1 MSSFPGQNGPVA
13 PTPAAGGFAP
23 VAPMHAPQTQQA
35 FAPQPGGG
43 FGAPPQQAFAP
54 QVQAQYA
61 PQPQVFGG
69 APAQHAAPQPQATG
83 PMLSPAEM
91 AALRGAQM
99 GKGKREK
106 LPVGDYVCVGGN
118 NEMYNANA
126 GKPGGKPLR
135 ALAVELT
142 VEESNVPTIRAGH
155 PAKTSEFLDTDH
167 DVNEQFSKF
176 KLFVGRMH
184 GVQSQEQL
192 DSFDWLTPVMTP
204 GNVFAGARYSVQV
217 RQVFD
222 RSGRP
227 KLDRKGQPVTR
238 DLIQRIG

>member
-23 VAPMHAPQTQQA
+23 VAPMHAAPQG

-43 FGAPPQQAFAP
+43 FGAPPQAQP
-54 QVQAQYA
+54 QYA
-61 PQPQVFGG
+61 PQPQAFGG
-69 APAQHAAPQPQATG
+69 APQAQQFNAQPQATG

-99 GKGKREK
+99 GRGKREK
-106 LPVGDYVCVGGN
+106 LPPGDYVCVAGN

-126 GKPGGKPLR
+126 GKSGAKPLR

-142 VEESNVPTIRAGH
+142 VEESTVPTIRPGH
-155 PAKTSEFLDTDH
+155 PAKTSEFLDTDY
-167 DVNEQFSKF
+167 DVNQQFASF
-176 KLFVGRMH
+176 KQFVGRLH

-192 DSFDWLTPVMTP
+192 DSFDWLTPVATP
-204 GNVFAGARYSVQV
+204 GSVFAGYKYSVQV

-222 RSGRP
+222 RAGRP